1 MEILWD
7 EPKRL
12 ANLDKHR
19 FDFRQLTADFFSAA
33 LIQIVRAGRF
43 KAIGVI
49 DQRLVAVIFAPLG
62 REAISVISFRAASMA
77 ERRLFNERS

>member
-19 FDFRQLTADFFSAA
+19 FDFRQLTADFFSKAS
-33 LIQIVRAGRF
+33 IQVVKAGRF
-43 KAIGVI
+43 KAIGVV

-77 ERRLFNERS
+77 ERRLYNERS